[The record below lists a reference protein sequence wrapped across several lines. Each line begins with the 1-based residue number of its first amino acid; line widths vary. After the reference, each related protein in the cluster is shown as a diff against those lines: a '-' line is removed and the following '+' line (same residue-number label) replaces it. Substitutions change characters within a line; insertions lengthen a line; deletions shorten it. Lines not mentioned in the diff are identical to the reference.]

1 MNDMYRWSLF
11 ALLFVTCMEVS
22 IQKKTKQGPQTL
34 SRGWGDDIT
43 WAQTYEEALTTM
55 TESKKPLMVIHHM
68 EDCPHS
74 QALKKAFAADK
85 AIQELAQEDFVML
98 NVMHETTDTN
108 LAPDGHY
115 VPRIIFVDPS
125 MTVRADL
132 VGKYGNRMYTYE
144 PSDVPYLAENMKKA
158 KRLLHTEL

>member
-1 MNDMYRWSLF
+1 MNNMYRWSLF

-34 SRGWGDDIT
+34 SR
-43 WAQTYEEALTTM
+43 
-55 TESKKPLMVIHHM
+55 
-68 EDCPHS
+68 
-74 QALKKAFAADK
+74 ALKKAFAADK